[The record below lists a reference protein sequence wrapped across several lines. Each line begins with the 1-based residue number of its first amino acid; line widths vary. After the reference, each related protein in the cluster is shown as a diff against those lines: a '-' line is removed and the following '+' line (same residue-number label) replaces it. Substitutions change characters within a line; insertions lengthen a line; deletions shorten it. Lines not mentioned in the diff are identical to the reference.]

1 MDEFDPAAADDSR
14 NLVCSHFI
22 ACHTL
27 WYDNTNADC
36 GYTLGRV
43 IVQFRPPSGG
53 GYPFRIPRLFL
64 YAQLH
69 GASGEYIVR
78 VRFVEIVV
86 TEGDE
91 VEQSLRNYGPWE
103 IAIPGEN
110 YVECYGLAIP
120 NVFLAGTGIYEF
132 QLWADGFDG
141 PLARERFEAR
151 E

>member
-1 MDEFDPAAADDSR
+1 MDEYDPNGADGER
-14 NLVCSHFI
+14 YLVCSNLI

-36 GYTLGRV
+36 GYTLSRV
-43 IVQFRPPSGG
+43 VVHIRAPD
-53 GYPFRIPRLFL
+53 GYPYRLPWLFL

-69 GASGEYIVR
+69 GAPGEYIVR
-78 VRFVEIVV
+78 VRLIEIVV
-86 TEGDE
+86 AEGEE
-91 VEQSLRNYGPWE
+91 VEQSLRDYGPWE

-110 YVECYGLAIP
+110 YVECYGLKIS
-120 NVFLAGTGIYEF
+120 NIFLAGTGIYEF